1 MDRNRIN
8 IQILDVKTNGLVDHV
23 DTGAAVSC
31 ISYDLVKKFENKVR
45 LDRADIPNIYG
56 VGGEKHKVKGK
67 VMLPLNFK
75 GLIIDYS
82 FLVIEDL
89 QHPLILGDD
98 FLLANKANIHYPTR
112 TLYLHEGTVQV
123 ALINTQ
129 VGNARMAKTIT
140 IPGSNMCELPVII
153 PKKYLN
159 KPVIL
164 EPVSYLEKSQLM
176 GACCLVQATRSNSA
190 YVKMQIINPNR
201 DPVTIPRNQV
211 VAMVSHVDIKT
222 LQNLSDVE
230 KQNINTN
237 SVSNLETKQRE
248 KSKKKSKLDFD
259 LSSAELTDIEKQKL
273 KKFLDNNRNVFA
285 TDLSEL
291 GQTNIYQHEIQ
302 TTHEIPVRT
311 PPYRTTPVMKE
322 EIQKQVDKLLENNI
336 IKPSTSPYN
345 SSVVLVKKKDN
356 TFRFTI
362 DFRKVNAISK
372 AMFYPLPNLNDV
384 FDTIG
389 AVKPKIWSSLD
400 MAQGYW
406 QIELHPN
413 SKHVFCFASY

>member
-1 MDRNRIN
+1 MPEW
-8 IQILDVKTNGLVDHV
+8 Q
-23 DTGAAVSC
+23 
-31 ISYDLVKKFENKVR
+31 
-45 LDRADIPNIYG
+45 
-56 VGGEKHKVKGK
+56 
-67 VMLPLNFK
+67 
-75 GLIIDYS
+75 
-82 FLVIEDL
+82 
-89 QHPLILGDD
+89 
-98 FLLANKANIHYPTR
+98 
-112 TLYLHEGTVQV
+112 
-123 ALINTQ
+123 
-129 VGNARMAKTIT
+129 KTIT

-153 PKKYLN
+153 PRKYLN

-164 EPVSYLEKSQLM
+164 EPVSYLENSQLM

-190 YVKMQIINPNR
+190 YVKMQIINPNK

-230 KQNINTN
+230 KQIRNTD
-237 SVSNLETKQRE
+237 SVSNLETKQKD

-273 KKFLDNNRNVFA
+273 KKFLDSNRNVFA

-322 EIQKQVDKLLENNI
+322 EIQKQVDTLLANNI
-336 IKPSTSPYN
+336 IRPSTSPYN

-356 TFRFTI
+356 SFRFTI
-362 DFRKVNAISK
+362 DFRNGGGNWKDPRYLRKKNGERRTKKGKGERRKESRERRTKKGEWRKKNGDRRTKKGIQRKENGKRRKENGDRRKENEERSTEHGERRMAKGEQRKEFGDRSMEKGVRNKETGVRRTEQGERSTESGERW
-372 AMFYPLPNLNDV
+372 PVTELN
-384 FDTIG
+384 FG
-389 AVKPKIWSSLD
+389 RL
-400 MAQGYW
+400 
-406 QIELHPN
+406 
-413 SKHVFCFASY
+413 F